1 MVFPVESEDR
11 ALRNILMM
19 CQDHARLV
27 VEIYRRVLVM
37 IDNLVKHEHG
47 GMQERID
54 EVQKIRTEA
63 IEIKRGIMKEL
74 RSSRTLLF
82 NREDFY
88 RLIVKQSEV
97 IDHAESVGV
106 RLEAIGERNWKIPSQ
121 IGVGLADMADAAF
134 DALVKLRE
142 SLISLGFNS
151 ERSLALAGELDELE
165 RKVDVLYRSLD
176 LAIIT
181 SSGELPLIL
190 TLRDV
195 SMKLEEMIDAA
206 VEEADLIR
214 ILAL

>member
-1 MVFPVESEDR
+1 
-11 ALRNILMM
+11 MM

-37 IDNLVKHEHG
+37 IDNLVKHEHS
-47 GMQERID
+47 GMQDRIK
-54 EVQKIRTEA
+54 EAQKIRMEA

-74 RSSRTLLF
+74 HASGNLLF
-82 NREDFY
+82 NREDLY
-88 RLIVKQSEV
+88 RLITKQSEV

-106 RLEAIGERNWKIPSQ
+106 RLEAIGERGWKIPAQ
-121 IGVGLADMADAAF
+121 VGVGLADLSDAAF

-151 ERSLALAGELDELE
+151 ERSIALTSELDELE
-165 RKVDVLYRSLD
+165 RKVDVLYRRLD
-176 LAIIT
+176 VSIIT
-181 SSGELPLIL
+181 SKGELPLIL

>member
-1 MVFPVESEDR
+1 
-11 ALRNILMM
+11 MM

-47 GMQERID
+47 GMKERIA
-54 EVQKIRTEA
+54 EVQKIRSEA
-63 IEIKRGIMKEL
+63 IDIKRGIMKEL
-74 RSSRTLLF
+74 RSSGTLLF

-88 RLIVKQSEV
+88 RLMVKQSEV

-142 SLISLGFNS
+142 SLISLWFNS
-151 ERSLALAGELDELE
+151 ERSLALAGELDVLE
-165 RKVDVLYRSLD
+165 RKVDVLYRRLD
-176 LAIIT
+176 LSIIT
-181 SSGELPLIL
+181 SKGELPLIL

>member
-27 VEIYRRVLVM
+27 VEIYRKVLVM
-37 IDNLVKHEHG
+37 IDKLVKYQTG
-47 GMQERID
+47 GMKESID
-54 EVQKIRTEA
+54 EIQEIQTESIR
-63 IEIKRGIMKEL
+63 IKRNIMKEL
-74 RSSRTLLF
+74 HETGSMLF
-82 NREDFY
+82 NREDLY

-106 RLEAIGERNWKIPSQ
+106 RLWAIGEREWKIPSQ
-121 IGVGLADMADAAF
+121 AGVGLIDIADAAF

-142 SLISLGFNS
+142 SLLSLGFNS
-151 ERSLALAGELDELE
+151 ERSMALTREVDELE
-165 RKVDVLYRSLD
+165 RKVDLLYRELD
-176 LAIIT
+176 LNIIT
-181 SSGELPLIL
+181 SDGELPLIL
-190 TLRDV
+190 ILRDV

>member
-1 MVFPVESEDR
+1 LVFPVESEDR

-27 VEIYRRVLVM
+27 VEIYRGVLVM

-47 GMQERID
+47 GMKQRID

-63 IEIKRGIMKEL
+63 IDIKRGIMKEL
-74 RSSRTLLF
+74 HSSGTLLF
-82 NREDFY
+82 NREDLY
-88 RLIVKQSEV
+88 RLITKQSEV
-97 IDHAESVGV
+97 IDNAESVGV
-106 RLEAIGERNWKIPSQ
+106 RLEAIGNRNWKIPSQ

-151 ERSLALAGELDELE
+151 ERSLALASELDELE

-176 LAIIT
+176 LSIIT
-181 SSGELPLIL
+181 SKGELPLIL

>member
-27 VEIYRRVLVM
+27 VEIYRKVLVM
-37 IDNLVKHEHG
+37 IDNLVKHEHS
-47 GMQERID
+47 GMGRRI
-54 EVQKIRTEA
+54 EEIQKIRGEA
-63 IEIKRGIMKEL
+63 IEIKRNILKEL
-74 RSSRTLLF
+74 HASGNLLF
-82 NREDFY
+82 NREDLF
-88 RLIVKQSEV
+88 RLITKQSEV

-106 RLEAIGERNWKIPSQ
+106 RLAAIGERNWKISSQ
-121 IGVGLADMADAAF
+121 VGVGLADMADAAF

-165 RKVDVLYRSLD
+165 RKVDLLYRGLD
-176 LAIIT
+176 ISIIT
-181 SSGELPLIL
+181 SKVDLPLIL

>member
-47 GMQERID
+47 GMKERLA
-54 EVQKIRTEA
+54 EVQKIRSEA
-63 IEIKRGIMKEL
+63 IDIKRGIMKEL
-74 RSSRTLLF
+74 RSSGTLLF

-88 RLIVKQSEV
+88 RLMVKQSEV

-106 RLEAIGERNWKIPSQ
+106 RLEAIGERNWKIPAQ

-151 ERSLALAGELDELE
+151 ERSLVLAGELDVLE

-176 LAIIT
+176 LSIIT
-181 SSGELPLIL
+181 SKGELPLIL

-206 VEEADLIR
+206 VEEADLI
-214 ILAL
+214 

>member
-1 MVFPVESEDR
+1 VVFPVESEDR

-47 GMQERID
+47 GMKQRID

-63 IEIKRGIMKEL
+63 IDIKRGIMKEL
-74 RSSRTLLF
+74 HSSGTLLF
-82 NREDFY
+82 NREDLY
-88 RLIVKQSEV
+88 RLITKQSEV
-97 IDHAESVGV
+97 IDNAESVGV
-106 RLEAIGERNWKIPSQ
+106 RLEAIGNRNWKIPSQ

-151 ERSLALAGELDELE
+151 ERSLALASELDELE

-176 LAIIT
+176 LSIIT
-181 SSGELPLIL
+181 SKGELPLIL

>member
-1 MVFPVESEDR
+1 
-11 ALRNILMM
+11 MM

-47 GMQERID
+47 GMHERIV
-54 EVQKIRTEA
+54 EVQKIRSEA

-74 RSSRTLLF
+74 HSSGNLLF
-82 NREDFY
+82 NREDLY
-88 RLIVKQSEV
+88 RLITKQSEV

-106 RLEAIGERNWKIPSQ
+106 RLEAIGERNWKIPAQ
-121 IGVGLADMADAAF
+121 IGVALADMADAAF

-142 SLISLGFNS
+142 SLISIGFNS

-165 RKVDVLYRSLD
+165 RKVDVLYRGLD
-176 LAIIT
+176 LSIIT
-181 SSGELPLIL
+181 SKTELPLIL

>member
-1 MVFPVESEDR
+1 LVFPVESEDR

-47 GMQERID
+47 GMKERIA
-54 EVQKIRTEA
+54 EVQKIRSEA

-74 RSSRTLLF
+74 RSSGTLLF

-88 RLIVKQSEV
+88 RLMVKQSEV

-106 RLEAIGERNWKIPSQ
+106 RLEAIGERNWKIPAQ

-151 ERSLALAGELDELE
+151 ERSLVLAGELDVLE

-176 LAIIT
+176 LSIIT
-181 SSGELPLIL
+181 SKGELPLIL

>member
-1 MVFPVESEDR
+1 
-11 ALRNILMM
+11 MM

-47 GMQERID
+47 GMKERID
-54 EVQKIRTEA
+54 EVQKIRSEA
-63 IEIKRGIMKEL
+63 IDIKRGIMKEIH
-74 RSSRTLLF
+74 SSGTLLF
-82 NREDFY
+82 NREDLY
-88 RLIVKQSEV
+88 RLITKQSVV
-97 IDHAESVGV
+97 IDNAESVGA
-106 RLEAIGERNWKIPSQ
+106 RLENIGEKNWKIPSQ

-176 LAIIT
+176 LSIMT
-181 SSGELPLIL
+181 SQVELPLIL

-195 SMKLEEMIDAA
+195 AMKLEEMVDAA

>member
-1 MVFPVESEDR
+1 LVFPVESEDR

-47 GMQERID
+47 GMKERLA
-54 EVQKIRTEA
+54 EVQKIRSEA
-63 IEIKRGIMKEL
+63 IDIKRGIMKEL
-74 RSSRTLLF
+74 RSSGTLLF

-88 RLIVKQSEV
+88 RLMVKQSEV

-165 RKVDVLYRSLD
+165 RKVDVLYRRLD
-176 LAIIT
+176 LSIIT
-181 SSGELPLIL
+181 SKGELPLIL

>member
-47 GMQERID
+47 GMKERLA
-54 EVQKIRTEA
+54 EVQKIRSEA
-63 IEIKRGIMKEL
+63 IDIKRGIMKEL
-74 RSSRTLLF
+74 RSSGTLLF

-88 RLIVKQSEV
+88 RLMVKQSEV

-151 ERSLALAGELDELE
+151 ERSLALAGELDVLE
-165 RKVDVLYRSLD
+165 RKVDVLYRRLD
-176 LAIIT
+176 LSIIT
-181 SSGELPLIL
+181 SKGELPLIL

>member
-1 MVFPVESEDR
+1 MVFPVEREDR

-27 VEIYRRVLVM
+27 VEIYRRVLMM

-47 GMQERID
+47 GMQERIA
-54 EVQKIRTEA
+54 EVQKIRSEA
-63 IEIKRGIMKEL
+63 IDIKRDITKEL
-74 RSSRTLLF
+74 RSSGNLLF
-82 NREDFY
+82 NREDIY
-88 RLIVKQSEV
+88 RLITKQSEV

-106 RLEAIGERNWKIPSQ
+106 RLLNIGEKKWKIPSK

-142 SLISLGFNS
+142 SLISIGFNS

-165 RKVDVLYRSLD
+165 RKVDVLYRGLD
-176 LAIIT
+176 LSIMT
-181 SSGELPLIL
+181 SKGDLPLIL

-195 SMKLEEMIDAA
+195 AMKLEEMIDAA

>member
-1 MVFPVESEDR
+1 
-11 ALRNILMM
+11 M

-47 GMQERID
+47 GMQDRIK
-54 EVQKIRTEA
+54 EVQKIRMEA

-74 RSSRTLLF
+74 HASGNLLF
-82 NREDFY
+82 NREDLY
-88 RLIVKQSEV
+88 RLITKQSEV
-97 IDHAESVGV
+97 VDHAESVGV
-106 RLEAIGERNWKIPSQ
+106 RLEAIGERGWKIPSQ
-121 IGVGLADMADAAF
+121 VGVGLADMSDAAF

-151 ERSLALAGELDELE
+151 ERSVALTGELDELE
-165 RKVDVLYRSLD
+165 RKVDVLYRRLD
-176 LAIIT
+176 ISIIT
-181 SSGELPLIL
+181 SKGELPLIL

>member
-47 GMQERID
+47 GMQERIG
-54 EVQKIRTEA
+54 EVQKIRSEA

-74 RSSRTLLF
+74 RSSGNLLF

-106 RLEAIGERNWKIPSQ
+106 RLGAIGERNWKIPAQ
-121 IGVGLADMADAAF
+121 VGVGLADMADAAF

-151 ERSLALAGELDELE
+151 ERSLALASELDELE
-165 RKVDVLYRSLD
+165 RKVDVLYRVLD

-181 SSGELPLIL
+181 SKGELPLIL

>member
-1 MVFPVESEDR
+1 
-11 ALRNILMM
+11 MM

-27 VEIYRRVLVM
+27 VETYRRVLVM
-37 IDNLVKHEHG
+37 IDNLVKHEHR
-47 GMQERID
+47 GMKERLE
-54 EVQKIRTEA
+54 EVQKIRSEA

-74 RSSRTLLF
+74 RSSGTVLF

-88 RLIVKQSEV
+88 RLMVKQSEV

-106 RLEAIGERNWKIPSQ
+106 RLEAIGERNWKIPAQ

-134 DALVKLRE
+134 DALIKLRE

-151 ERSLALAGELDELE
+151 ERSLALAGELDVLE

-176 LAIIT
+176 LSIIT
-181 SSGELPLIL
+181 SNGELPLIL

>member
-1 MVFPVESEDR
+1 LVFPVESEDR

-47 GMQERID
+47 GMPDRIA
-54 EVQKIRTEA
+54 EVQKIRMEA

-74 RSSRTLLF
+74 HASGNLLF
-82 NREDFY
+82 NREDLY
-88 RLIVKQSEV
+88 RLITKQSEV

-106 RLEAIGERNWKIPSQ
+106 RLEAIGERGWKIPSQ
-121 IGVGLADMADAAF
+121 VGVGLADMSDAAF

-151 ERSLALAGELDELE
+151 ERSLALTSELDELE
-165 RKVDVLYRSLD
+165 RKVDVLYRRLD
-176 LAIIT
+176 ISIIT
-181 SSGELPLIL
+181 SKGELPLIL

>member
-47 GMQERID
+47 GMKERIA
-54 EVQKIRTEA
+54 EVQKIRSEA
-63 IEIKRGIMKEL
+63 IDIKRGIMKEL
-74 RSSRTLLF
+74 RSSGTLLF

-88 RLIVKQSEV
+88 RLMVKQSEV

-151 ERSLALAGELDELE
+151 ERSLALAGELDILE
-165 RKVDVLYRSLD
+165 RKVDVLYRRLD

-181 SSGELPLIL
+181 SKGELPLIL

>member
-1 MVFPVESEDR
+1 
-11 ALRNILMM
+11 MM

-47 GMQERID
+47 GMQDRIK
-54 EVQKIRTEA
+54 EVQKIRMEA

-74 RSSRTLLF
+74 HASGNLLF
-82 NREDFY
+82 NREDLY
-88 RLIVKQSEV
+88 RLITKQSEV
-97 IDHAESVGV
+97 VDHAESVGV
-106 RLEAIGERNWKIPSQ
+106 RLEAIGERGWKIPSQ
-121 IGVGLADMADAAF
+121 VGVGLADMSDAAF

-151 ERSLALAGELDELE
+151 ERSVALTGELDELE
-165 RKVDVLYRSLD
+165 RKVDVLYRRLD
-176 LAIIT
+176 ISIIT
-181 SSGELPLIL
+181 SKGELPLIL

>member
-1 MVFPVESEDR
+1 LSEYEDR

-47 GMQERID
+47 GMPDRIA
-54 EVQKIRTEA
+54 EVQKIRMEA

-74 RSSRTLLF
+74 HASGNLLF
-82 NREDFY
+82 NREDLY
-88 RLIVKQSEV
+88 RLITKQSEV

-106 RLEAIGERNWKIPSQ
+106 RLEAIGERGWKIPSQ
-121 IGVGLADMADAAF
+121 VGVGLADMSDAAF

-151 ERSLALAGELDELE
+151 ERSLALTSELDELE
-165 RKVDVLYRSLD
+165 RKVDVLYRRLD
-176 LAIIT
+176 ISIIT
-181 SSGELPLIL
+181 SKGELPLIL

>member
-1 MVFPVESEDR
+1 LVFPVESEDR

-27 VEIYRRVLVM
+27 VEIYRKVLVM
-37 IDNLVKHEHG
+37 IDKLVKYQTG
-47 GMQERID
+47 GMKESID
-54 EVQKIRTEA
+54 EIQEIQTESIR
-63 IEIKRGIMKEL
+63 IKRNIMKEL
-74 RSSRTLLF
+74 HETGSMLF
-82 NREDFY
+82 NREDLY

-106 RLEAIGERNWKIPSQ
+106 RLWAIGEREWKIPSQ
-121 IGVGLADMADAAF
+121 AGVGLIDIADAAF

-142 SLISLGFNS
+142 SLLSLGFNS
-151 ERSLALAGELDELE
+151 ERSMALTREVDELE
-165 RKVDVLYRSLD
+165 RKVDLLYRELD
-176 LAIIT
+176 LNIIT
-181 SSGELPLIL
+181 SDGELPLIL
-190 TLRDV
+190 ILRDV

>member
-27 VEIYRRVLVM
+27 VETYRRVLVM

-47 GMQERID
+47 GMKERLE
-54 EVQKIRTEA
+54 EVQKIRSEA

-74 RSSRTLLF
+74 RSSGTILF

-88 RLIVKQSEV
+88 RLMVKQSEV

-106 RLEAIGERNWKIPSQ
+106 RLEAIGERNWKIPAQ

-151 ERSLALAGELDELE
+151 ERSLALAGELDVLE

-176 LAIIT
+176 LSIIT
-181 SSGELPLIL
+181 SKGELPLIL

>member
-1 MVFPVESEDR
+1 LVFPVESEDR

-47 GMQERID
+47 GMKERLA
-54 EVQKIRTEA
+54 EVQKIRSEA
-63 IEIKRGIMKEL
+63 IDIKRGIMKEL
-74 RSSRTLLF
+74 RSSGTLLF

-88 RLIVKQSEV
+88 RLMVKQSEV
-97 IDHAESVGV
+97 I
-106 RLEAIGERNWKIPSQ
+106 
-121 IGVGLADMADAAF
+121 
-134 DALVKLRE
+134 VKLRE

-165 RKVDVLYRSLD
+165 RKVDVLYRRLD
-176 LAIIT
+176 LSIIT
-181 SSGELPLIL
+181 SKTELPLIL

>member
-1 MVFPVESEDR
+1 
-11 ALRNILMM
+11 MM

-27 VEIYRRVLVM
+27 VEIYRKVLVM

-47 GMQERID
+47 GMNRRI
-54 EVQKIRTEA
+54 EEIQKIRGEA
-63 IEIKRGIMKEL
+63 IDIKRNILKEL
-74 RSSRTLLF
+74 HASGNLLF
-82 NREDFY
+82 NREDLF
-88 RLIVKQSEV
+88 RLITKQSEV

-106 RLEAIGERNWKIPSQ
+106 RLAAIGERNWKISSQ
-121 IGVGLADMADAAF
+121 VGVGLADMADAAF

-165 RKVDVLYRSLD
+165 RKVDLLYRGLD
-176 LAIIT
+176 ISIIT
-181 SSGELPLIL
+181 SKVDLPLIL

>member
-27 VEIYRRVLVM
+27 VEIYRKVLVM

-47 GMQERID
+47 GMKERIA
-54 EVQKIRTEA
+54 EVQKIRSEA

-74 RSSRTLLF
+74 RSSGTLLF

-88 RLIVKQSEV
+88 RLMVKQSEV

-106 RLEAIGERNWKIPSQ
+106 RLEAIGERNWKIPAQ

-151 ERSLALAGELDELE
+151 ERSLVLAGELDVLE

-176 LAIIT
+176 LSIIT
-181 SSGELPLIL
+181 SKTELPLIL

>member
-1 MVFPVESEDR
+1 LVFPVESEDR

-74 RSSRTLLF
+74 RSSGTLLF